1 MFFKESLSKRIL
13 AVYSFFKDVILYN
26 TNNLAHYHHSNEITV
41 SYLKELLSEFKDMQ
55 EEKSFKYNFISTDDG
70 EVSDLS
76 IVITRF
82 LYPTESTISKSIPIL
97 ISSDDDNEV
106 IDSDSFI
113 KHIKE
118 LIIYLSYEYNLS
130 LLKEKSLNVE
140 DGVYLDFI
148 KKCRNI
154 EYNHLDFFY
163 LIYDQNTLRFDDDYI
178 QKVRNK
184 LLYFLSFIDDKNIAN
199 RIRED
204 FLNGFD
210 DNLKFISNFRKY
222 FSSFENSINLYL
234 DINKSFANSCFDN
247 PLYSYD
253 RISIL

>member
-97 ISSDDDNEV
+97 
-106 IDSDSFI
+106 
-113 KHIKE
+113 
-118 LIIYLSYEYNLS
+118 LS
-130 LLKEKSLNVE
+130 LLMIMKSLT
-140 DGVYLDFI
+140 
-148 KKCRNI
+148 
-154 EYNHLDFFY
+154 
-163 LIYDQNTLRFDDDYI
+163 LIVSSNTLR
-178 QKVRNK
+178 N
-184 LLYFLSFIDDKNIAN
+184 LSFTSPMSI
-199 RIRED
+199 
-204 FLNGFD
+204 
-210 DNLKFISNFRKY
+210 ISPY
-222 FSSFENSINLYL
+222 
-234 DINKSFANSCFDN
+234 
-247 PLYSYD
+247 
-253 RISIL
+253 